1 MNPIFEDNRLAE
13 HVAKFDRHL
22 FKVRSAI
29 AERIRDAIR
38 RDRMTHAAAA
48 EITGFGRTVV
58 TAVSNGKIDKIS
70 TDRLLKMAARL
81 GLEIHIKVS

>member
-1 MNPIFEDNRLAE
+1 MKTTFDDNCFAG
-13 HVAKFDRHL
+13 HIAKFDRHL
-22 FKVRSAI
+22 AAVRAAI

-38 RDRMTHAAAA
+38 RDRMTHAIAA

-58 TAVSNGKIDKIS
+58 TAVSNGKIDQIS